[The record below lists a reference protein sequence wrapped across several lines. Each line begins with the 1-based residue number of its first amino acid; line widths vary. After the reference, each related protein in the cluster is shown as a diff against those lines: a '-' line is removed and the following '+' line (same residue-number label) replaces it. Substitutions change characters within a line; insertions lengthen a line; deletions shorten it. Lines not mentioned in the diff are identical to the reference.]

1 MTCTYYV
8 HGCTRAPRLRPRQL
22 SCPFEIQKPPP
33 LDAWHINPEA
43 VAASAGL
50 PLPACLLPSLLPR
63 AGLLPFA
70 TSRRRRRRGPLG
82 FCGARLA
89 RLQVLAVA
97 EVSTPSSDLTPFQD
111 GTLILRP
118 VRETSRG
125 NACSPQPGT
134 LTAAAASCLLT
145 VTRDRVVLVLVQPRP
160 RARARQVLDGSWSP
174 ATNAERREAAA
185 AVDVAEERGGADV
198 EHCRYPGRTAPGPGL
213 RDAARQRGLLR
224 HARHAADERGHA
236 RHATDERG
244 RGRARHAAV
253 DRGLLVAA
261 AQAAAFHGFA
271 LRAGQAG
278 AGNSSS
284 ARTISVMFRPA

>member
-1 MTCTYYV
+1 MQ
-8 HGCTRAPRLRPRQL
+8 A
-22 SCPFEIQKPPP
+22 
-33 LDAWHINPEA
+33 
-43 VAASAGL
+43 
-50 PLPACLLPSLLPR
+50 
-63 AGLLPFA
+63 
-70 TSRRRRRRGPLG
+70 GPLG
-82 FCGARLA
+82 FSGARLA

-97 EVSTPSSDLTPFQD
+97 EVSTPSSDLIPFQD

-118 VRETSRG
+118 ARETSRG
-125 NACSPQPGT
+125 NACSPQP
-134 LTAAAASCLLT
+134 AARHANRRLLSPD
-145 VTRDRVVLVLVQPRP
+145 RDRVVLVLVQPRP
-160 RARARQVLDGSWSP
+160 RARARQVLDGSWAP